1 MAEEITVVSSDL
13 ERQAKQMRRHI
24 LKMIYHAGS
33 GHPVEAIFASL
44 DKKLM
49 KKRWIEDNISSPKG
63 ILVESLNQARNAISD
78 LGLTAVIKPSNSSGS
93 RGVLIIES
101 KDTLETVFSEAMQHF
116 IYESSSG

>member
-33 GHPVEAIFASL
+33 GHPVEAISASL

-49 KKRWIEDNISSPKG
+49 KKLLEYNEDDIR
-63 ILVESLNQARNAISD
+63 SLPWMMER
-78 LGLTAVIKPSNSSGS
+78 LT
-93 RGVLIIES
+93 LITQEIQMEQS
-101 KDTLETVFSEAMQHF
+101 TIVTN
-116 IYESSSG
+116 